1 MASLVNGNRMFCTNC
16 GGEFFLILPIRVTD
30 VVIIMRAFTRLHKFC
45 YKNFPENQIKHL
57 IKKNMNLYTIY
68 NSPIDYPDTYVVRR
82 WEVEPPDNEPV
93 AKNVVIIGQ
102 NLNEIRSALRNMG
115 LFVIPRDESDDK
127 KIVETW
133 L

>member
-1 MASLVNGNRMFCTNC
+1 
-16 GGEFFLILPIRVTD
+16 
-30 VVIIMRAFTRLHKFC
+30 
-45 YKNFPENQIKHL
+45 
-57 IKKNMNLYTIY
+57 MNLYTIY
-68 NSPIDYPDTYVVRR
+68 NSPTDYPDTYVVRR
-82 WEVEPPDNEPV
+82 WEIADHNNEAV